1 MATVSNEEAGDI
13 KSKIRVHSCQ
23 SNEDMA
29 PKTLV
34 NLIIS
39 QSCWICRKYNVHS
52 FFVLHL
58 CILMLIYIFSDKRKN
73 TFASSVAAIS
83 PSRTTCWFTS
93 VHTRTRGHFLVIFV
107 GRRSDVRT
115 ISETTG
121 ITPLLSPNPDQNCVK
136 CLKYCLMKYSFS
148 KENISLA
155 IHNHWR
161 FWTWKWSLYTILF

>member
-1 MATVSNEEAGDI
+1 MYTVAN
-13 KSKIRVHSCQ
+13 Q
-23 SNEDMA
+23 M
-29 PKTLV
+29 KTWHLKH
-34 NLIIS
+34 LS
-39 QSCWICRKYNVHS
+39 TLS
-52 FFVLHL
+52 FLKVAEYAENTMYILFLFYIYVYL
-58 CILMLIYIFSDKRKN
+58 CLFSFSDKRKN
-73 TFASSVAAIS
+73 TFASSVADIS
-83 PSRTTCWFTS
+83 PSRTTCWFTI

-155 IHNHWR
+155 IHNHCR